1 MVPDKIQSGFGQIDS
16 PANSPEQDTLQT
28 RLISLVVLMVE
39 YSLTNAMTFAVHHEV
54 EEVND
59 ETMTRALKVEAMQF
73 FERADLET
81 ELESVID
88 TMMSETIMHGMGSDG
103 DDVDD
108 DGADGDDAADG
119 DDVDDDVDDGYRLDE
134 MIEIPQNDIPARV
147 DADDGTCRCDTCRR
161 FHTIDQDWDAWDVG
175 DDPIKSFLQ
184 QHINALSQRQE
195 AAA

>member
-1 MVPDKIQSGFGQIDS
+1 MIPDKIQSGFGQIDS
-16 PANSPEQDTLQT
+16 PAISPDEQDTIQT

-39 YSLTNAMTFAVHHEV
+39 YSLTNAMTFAIHHDV

-88 TMMSETIMHGMGSDG
+88 TMMSETILHGMGSDG
-103 DDVDD
+103 ETDDDVAD
-108 DGADGDDAADG
+108 ADGDDV
-119 DDVDDDVDDGYRLDE
+119 VDDDVDDDTSYRLDE
-134 MIEIPQNDIPARV
+134 MIEIPRDELPERV
-147 DADDGTCRCDTCRR
+147 DADDGTCRCNTCRR
-161 FHTIDQDWDAWDVG
+161 FHTIDPDWDAWDVA

-195 AAA
+195 AA

>member
-1 MVPDKIQSGFGQIDS
+1 MIPDKIQSGFGQIDS

-39 YSLTNAMTFAVHHEV
+39 YSLTNAMTFAIHHDV

-73 FERADLET
+73 FERAGLET

-88 TMMSETIMHGMGSDG
+88 TMMSETILHGMGSD
-103 DDVDD
+103 VETDD

-119 DDVDDDVDDGYRLDE
+119 DDVDDAYRMDE
-134 MIEIPQNDIPARV
+134 MIEIPQDDLPERV
-147 DADDGTCRCDTCRR
+147 DADDGTCRCNTCQR

>member
-39 YSLTNAMTFAVHHEV
+39 YSLTNAMTFAIHHDV

-88 TMMSETIMHGMGSDG
+88 TMMSETILHGMGSDG
-103 DDVDD
+103 ETDD
-108 DGADGDDAADG
+108 DAVDG
-119 DDVDDDVDDGYRLDE
+119 DDVADDTAYRLDE
-134 MIEIPQNDIPARV
+134 MIEIPQDAVPARV
-147 DADDGTCRCDTCRR
+147 DADDGTCRCNTCRR

-184 QHINALSQRQE
+184 QHINALSQRQV
-195 AAA
+195 AT